1 MYQRGTACYKVRR
14 EYTATVKNPN
24 PYMRRVWPIDKELP
38 PFVDHRNYVDDQL

>member
-38 PFVDHRNYVDDQL
+38 PFEIGRASCRERV